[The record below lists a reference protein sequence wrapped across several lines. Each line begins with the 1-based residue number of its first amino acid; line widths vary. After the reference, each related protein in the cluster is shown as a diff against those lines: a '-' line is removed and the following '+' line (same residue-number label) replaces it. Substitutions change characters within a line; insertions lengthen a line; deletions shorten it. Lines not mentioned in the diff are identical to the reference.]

1 MTESDV
7 YKFVGALESVLKR
20 EYETVNILKNGV
32 VTQRKETAQDRIDE
46 IKKLYEKYIGEIII
60 LESSDC

>member
-7 YKFVGALESVLKR
+7 YRFIGALESVLKR
-20 EYETVNILKNGV
+20 EYETMDILKNGV
-32 VTQRKETAQDRIDE
+32 VTQRKETAQDRLDE